1 MSREVSVQDQIHFIE
16 VELTDD
22 PGSDNYEAI
31 LATLRRSVLL
41 ERVAEAALVFHNEW
55 AEDVGATH
63 HTKAA
68 VRRKAGD
75 LFLRLQACDALAAL
89 RDHDKL
95 GKEGKCR
102 SCGGLG
108 TLGCTYPD
116 HGDSTSDHAC
126 GDETCGD
133 CGGTGRIKLG
143 KEG

>member
-1 MSREVSVQDQIHFIE
+1 MSREVSVEELIE
-16 VELTDD
+16 WAQARAVVLFQSGCEHTSEDD
-22 PGSDNYEAI
+22 LDESIKFKAV
-31 LATLRRSVLL
+31 AKSLRRSVLL
-41 ERVAEAALVFHNEW
+41 ERLYELVV
-55 AEDVGATH
+55 D
-63 HTKAA
+63 
-68 VRRKAGD
+68 GD
-75 LFLRLQACDALAAL
+75 ISHGLQDAIIAL